1 MTENTKRII
10 LFQFIIII
18 VLFWLIVFYGK
29 DEYDQLSLAHEDDIE
44 TVNRVKLEYGATVV
58 VVSPEAQ
65 QQSEIHTD
73 KLSGSEHQQTLNVLG
88 SVLNIDLLIE
98 MRTRYLNAKANANIA
113 RAALLNSQQEYR
125 RMQQLNQDNRNV
137 SDQIVLAKE
146 AVYKADQAKLAAA
159 ELEAKNLQDNIRQ
172 NWGSTLASMATSERG
187 NQIMQSLLSHQT
199 MLVLVVFPLDI
210 KKPANTVNIA
220 PIGAEVPPMKAD
232 LLAEAPI
239 TDPTMQGVT
248 YYYTAPADHLRADMR
263 VNVQLPEQATNNS
276 ASASKGLLVPAN
288 AVVWYG
294 GKAWIYK
301 KIKADKFMRFPIST
315 DHPATGGWFIDAEN
329 ISAEDDIVISG
340 AQLLLSEEF
349 KYQIKNENED

>member
-10 LFQFIIII
+10 IVQFILIV

-29 DEYDQLSLAHEDDIE
+29 DEYDQFNLGQDDDIE
-44 TVNRVKLEYGATVV
+44 TINRVKIEHGATFVI
-58 VVSPEAQ
+58 VSPEAQ
-65 QQSEIHTD
+65 QQSEIRTE
-73 KLSGSEHQQTLNVLG
+73 KLSDTEHQQTLNVLG
-88 SVLNIDLLIE
+88 SVLNIDLLID
-98 MRTRYLNAKANANIA
+98 MRTRYLNSKANANIA

-137 SDQIVLAKE
+137 SDQLLLSKE
-146 AVYKADQAKLAAA
+146 AIFKADQAKLAAA

-172 NWGSTLASMATSERG
+172 NWGSTLADMVTSEQG
-187 NQIMQSLLSHQT
+187 NQTMQNLLRHQT
-199 MLVLVVFPLDI
+199 MLLLVVFPLDV
-210 KKPANTVNIA
+210 KSPANTVNVA
-220 PIGAEVPPMKAD
+220 PIGADIPPIKAS

-263 VNVQLPEQATNNS
+263 LNVQLAEKATSNKPN
-276 ASASKGLLVPAN
+276 KGLLVPSK

-301 KIKADKFMRFPIST
+301 KTQADRFMRLPINT
-315 DHPATGGWFIDAEN
+315 EQPVAGGWYVESSHLSSDN
-329 ISAEDDIVISG
+329 QIVISG
-340 AQLLLSEEF
+340 AQLLLSEEL

>member
-10 LFQFIIII
+10 LFQFVIII

-29 DEYDQLSLAHEDDIE
+29 DEYDQLSLAQQDEIE
-44 TVNRVKLEYGATVV
+44 TVNRVKNEHGATVV
-58 VVSPEAQ
+58 TVSPEAQ
-65 QQSEIHTD
+65 QQNEISTE

-88 SVLNIDLLIE
+88 SVLTIDLLIE
-98 MRTRYLNAKANANIA
+98 MPTRYLNAKANANIA

-137 SDQIVLAKE
+137 SDQLVLTKE
-146 AVYKADQAKLAAA
+146 AVFKADQAKLAAA

-172 NWGSTLASMATSERG
+172 NWGSTLASMATSEQG
-187 NQIMQSLLSHQT
+187 NSVMQSLLSHQT
-199 MLVLVVFPLDI
+199 MLVLVVFPLDV
-210 KKPANTVNIA
+210 KKPANSVSIA
-220 PIGAEVPPMKAD
+220 PIGADIAPIKAN

-263 VNVQLPEQATNNS
+263 VNVQLEDKVANSKNTTNQ
-276 ASASKGLLVPAN
+276 GLLVPGK

-301 KIKADKFMRFPIST
+301 KTKADSFMRLPIST
-315 DHPATGGWFIDAEN
+315 DHPVSGGWFIDAAN
-329 ISAEDDIVISG
+329 ISADDQIVTSG